1 LLLMM
6 VIIFCWKRD
15 QVFSISISIELS
27 AHDSDDSLSHVRH
40 INSIYS
46 GIHPAS
52 NELLPFASFYTE
64 SNGLRGGPSGL
75 LPTRSFSSSSSIIV
89 INDNHESSPEL
100 DCNTFTS
107 IRNDNNVEHEHQHWL
122 DNQSLTQQQ

>member
-1 LLLMM
+1 MM
-6 VIIFCWKRD
+6 VIIFCWKRHH
-15 QVFSISISIELS
+15 VFSISISIELS

-64 SNGLRGGPSGL
+64 PNRLRDESSGL
-75 LPTRSFSSSSSIIV
+75 LVKRSFSSSSSIIV
-89 INDNHESSPEL
+89 INNDHESSPEL
-100 DCNTFTS
+100 DCNTFSS

-122 DNQSLTQQQ
+122 DS